1 MEIYIVMQN
10 VKVNDCFGWHDNGT
24 RPLSAHR
31 SFDVAFDTIFKE
43 YCSIRKKEN
52 VSDVN
57 YKDGDEA
64 LLHKLAQDVRVRST
78 DPMFGVQYKFEQWIS
93 SVELKDEEASQN
105 G

>member
-10 VKVNDCFGWHDNGT
+10 VKVNGCFGWHDNGT

-64 LLHKLAQDVRVRST
+64 SLEYTFT

-93 SVELKDEEASQN
+93 CVELKDEEALQH

>member
-10 VKVNDCFGWHDNGT
+10 VKVNDCSGWHDNGT
-24 RPLSAHR
+24 RPLSAYR
-31 SFDVAFDTIFKE
+31 SFDVAFDTIFKK

-52 VSDVN
+52 VSDVD

-64 LLHKLAQDVRVRST
+64 SLEYTFT
-78 DPMFGVQYKFEQWIS
+78 DPVFGAQYRFEQWIS
-93 SVELKDEEASQN
+93 SVELKDEEAPQH

>member
-1 MEIYIVMQN
+1 MDIYIVMQN
-10 VKVNDCFGWHDNGT
+10 VKVNDSEFNRWRDNGT

-31 SFDVAFDTIFKE
+31 TFDAAFDTIFKE
-43 YCSIRKKEN
+43 YCSIRKHKN

-64 LLHKLAQDVRVRST
+64 SLEYTFT
-78 DPMFGVQYKFEQWIS
+78 DPMFGVQYKFEQWVS
-93 SVELKDEEASQN
+93 CVELKDEEAMQH

>member
-31 SFDVAFDTIFKE
+31 SFDVAFDTIFKK
-43 YCSIRKKEN
+43 YYSIRKQKN
-52 VSDVN
+52 ISDVD
-57 YKDGDEA
+57 YKDGDETS
-64 LLHKLAQDVRVRST
+64 LKYTFT
-78 DPMFGVQYKFEQWIS
+78 DPMFGAQYKFEQWIN
-93 SVELKDEEASQN
+93 SVELKDEEALQH

>member
-24 RPLSAHR
+24 RPLSAYR

-43 YCSIRKKEN
+43 YCSIRKHKN

-64 LLHKLAQDVRVRST
+64 SLEYTFT
-78 DPMFGVQYKFEQWIS
+78 DPSYGVQRRYYHYR
-93 SVELKDEEASQN
+93 SVLSVCKYDERRTSQL
-105 G
+105 

>member
-10 VKVNDCFGWHDNGT
+10 VKVNDYFGLHDNGT

-31 SFDVAFDTIFKE
+31 SFDMAFDTIFKK
-43 YCSIRKKEN
+43 YCSIRKQEN
-52 VSDVN
+52 ISDVD

-64 LLHKLAQDVRVRST
+64 SLEYTFT
-78 DPMFGVQYKFEQWIS
+78 DPMFGAQYKFEQWIN
-93 SVELKDEEASQN
+93 SVKLKDEEALQH